1 MNRKQDI
8 REEKRMEDM
17 TKQKERDVSHAGY
30 GGWIRDIVISP
41 RWMIRFIVGVRLLFR
56 KKLIWRVFLI
66 WKKHSFLYRMYVL
79 PQIMK
84 SILFWKLMLPMAK
97 VRGNISV
104 CIAIFKIVL
113 K

>member
-56 KKLIWRVFLI
+56 KKII
-66 WKKHSFLYRMYVL
+66 WKYSSFGR
-79 PQIMK
+79 
-84 SILFWKLMLPMAK
+84 
-97 VRGNISV
+97 NIHF
-104 CIAIFKIVL
+104 CIGCMFFRK
-113 K
+113 